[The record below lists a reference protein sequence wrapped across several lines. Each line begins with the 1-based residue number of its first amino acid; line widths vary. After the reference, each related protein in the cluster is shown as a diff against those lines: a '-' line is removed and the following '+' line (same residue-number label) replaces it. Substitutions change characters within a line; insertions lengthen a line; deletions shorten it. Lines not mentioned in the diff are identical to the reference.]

1 MYLDAKTISSLI
13 HNETATGKLVQAQKD
28 GGKWVTSNFA
38 VIEAIAELAAGT
50 ELEAQALEK
59 QVSDYLYTYYVDVR
73 DLPSVSKL
81 APVVIQATEQGI
93 NLNDSL
99 HQACAAYYEVEI
111 FDLESAPELLEESVV
126 EQAADEVATDEAFFE
141 DAASEQ
147 TESAAPDTE
156 STEAV
161 EHEQQSVEHP
171 SNLVVDETTP
181 VENTAESDQNK
192 SN

>member
-38 VIEAIAELAAGT
+38 VIEAIAELATGT

-141 DAASEQ
+141 DAAPEQ
-147 TESAAPDTE
+147 TESTAPDID
-156 STEAV
+156 STETV

-171 SNLVVDETTP
+171 SNSAVDETTP

>member
-50 ELEAQALEK
+50 ELEVQALEK

-141 DAASEQ
+141 DAAPEQ
-147 TESAAPDTE
+147 TESTAPDTD

-171 SNLVVDETTP
+171 SNSAVDETTS
-181 VENTAESDQNK
+181 VENIAESDQNK